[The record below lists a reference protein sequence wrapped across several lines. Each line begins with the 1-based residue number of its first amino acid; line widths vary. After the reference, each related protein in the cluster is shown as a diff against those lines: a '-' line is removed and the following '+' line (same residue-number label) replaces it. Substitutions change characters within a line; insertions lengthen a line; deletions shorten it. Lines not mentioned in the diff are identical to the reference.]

1 MAKLHLVSLG
11 CNKNLVD
18 SEIML
23 GRLQNYELT
32 DEPASADVM
41 IVNTCG
47 FIASAKQESIRT
59 ILKLSEQKKSGAL
72 LVVTGCLMQRYKDE
86 LMRELPEVDI
96 FSGVGDYDKIDEMIL
111 KKQNLFSPQT

>member
-47 FIASAKQESIRT
+47 FIASAKQESIQA
-59 ILKLSEQKKSGAL
+59 ILRLASHKKKNAL
-72 LVVTGCLMQRYKDE
+72 LIVTGCLMQR
-86 LMRELPEVDI
+86 
-96 FSGVGDYDKIDEMIL
+96 
-111 KKQNLFSPQT
+111 